1 MTSLKHGS
9 EGKVYM
15 LVIPCVDIPHT
26 LNHVITVHCDM
37 QLILFNMY
45 ACILL
50 AAVFLVVSLKC
61 NQGTV
66 PTPLPHPLIMI
77 GLLKTLPVSIT
88 IISSRCDIEIIL
100 AIGARKQLKT

>member
-1 MTSLKHGS
+1 MG
-9 EGKVYM
+9 
-15 LVIPCVDIPHT
+15 
-26 LNHVITVHCDM
+26 HCNM
-37 QLILFNMY
+37 QLVLFNMY
-45 ACILL
+45 SLILL
-50 AAVFLVVSLKC
+50 AAVLRMSPLKC
-61 NQGTV
+61 HQVTV